1 MRMAAMT
8 SATDNRTTTEKA
20 VKQLKAYGQ
29 YIVDNAEAIVS
40 DIDKPT
46 VVTDCGI
53 RIAFTLLEHESI
65 PILEVSHEYIV
76 LDALEG

>member
-1 MRMAAMT
+1 MT
-8 SATDNRTTTEKA
+8 SAKDNRTTTEKA

-29 YIVDNAEAIVS
+29 YIVDNAENIVS

-46 VVTDCGI
+46 WVTDGGI
-53 RIAFTLLEHESI
+53 RIAFTLFEHENV

-76 LDALEG
+76 LDAVEV

>member
-1 MRMAAMT
+1 MT

-29 YIVDNAEAIVS
+29 YIVDNAETIVS
-40 DIDKPT
+40 DIDQPT
-46 VVTDCGI
+46 WVIEGGI
-53 RIAFTLLEHESI
+53 RIAFTLLEYESA

-76 LDALEG
+76 REAMEVLR